1 MKITDKHVFF
11 WRSAFSNWHI
21 SPFVAEIEGKK
32 LEFTTS
38 EQYFMYVKA
47 ITFKDYE
54 TAERILKEGISPR
67 IAKDLG
73 RLVKNYDDKVW
84 DEKRYQVMLDANI
97 LKFTQHKE
105 SRDILLNPKFDG
117 KHFVES
123 SPVDRIWGVGLGEND
138 PLIVDEKNW
147 RGRNLLGKVL
157 DEVRE
162 RLLKEK

>member
-1 MKITDKHVFF
+1 MKVTDKHVFF

-73 RLVKNYDDKVW
+73 RLVKNYDDKL
-84 DEKRYQVMLDANI
+84 MPI
-97 LKFTQHKE
+97 
-105 SRDILLNPKFDG
+105 
-117 KHFVES
+117 S
-123 SPVDRIWGVGLGEND
+123 SSSHST
-138 PLIVDEKNW
+138 
-147 RGRNLLGKVL
+147 RNLGIFS
-157 DEVRE
+157 
-162 RLLKEK
+162 

>member
-1 MKITDKHVFF
+1 MKVTDKHVFF

-105 SRDILLNPKFDG
+105 SRDILLDPKFDG
-117 KHFVES
+117 KHFCEA
-123 SPVDRIWGVGLGEND
+123 SPKDRIWGCGLHETD
-138 PLIVDEKNW
+138 PLIDDEKNW
-147 RGRNLLGKVL
+147 LGTNLLGKVL

>member
-1 MKITDKHVFF
+1 
-11 WRSAFSNWHI
+11 
-21 SPFVAEIEGKK
+21 
-32 LEFTTS
+32 
-38 EQYFMYVKA
+38 MYVKA
-47 ITFKDYE
+47 ITFKDYK
-54 TAERILKEGISPR
+54 TSERILKEGISPR

-117 KHFVES
+117 KHFVEA
-123 SPVDRIWGVGLGEND
+123 SPYDGIWGIRCGENEALD
-138 PLIVDEKNW
+138 DESNW
-147 RGRNLLGKVL
+147 NGRNLLGKVL

-162 RLLKEK
+162 KLVKKG